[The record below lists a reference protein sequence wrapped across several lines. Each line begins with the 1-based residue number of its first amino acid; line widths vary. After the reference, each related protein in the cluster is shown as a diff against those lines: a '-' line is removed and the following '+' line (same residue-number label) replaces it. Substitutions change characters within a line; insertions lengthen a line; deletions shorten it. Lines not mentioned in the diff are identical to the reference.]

1 MVEVWLVLAKDL
13 ASILISKTFRSNE
26 FYRRIYKLSNIIL
39 YIFKIKTLIAHHLSS
54 YPKLPFPVKLKHFV
68 FSYTAK
74 YCLLHKLFTARRAA
88 IFDFLEGNNIGISFR
103 IYRLGWLSKQMGS
116 EMDRWLS

>member
-1 MVEVWLVLAKDL
+1 MVEVWLVLAKD
-13 ASILISKTFRSNE
+13 AAAILISKTFRSNE
-26 FYRRIYKLSNIIL
+26 FYRIYKLSDIFL

-74 YCLLHKLFTARRAA
+74 HCLLHKQFTARRAA
-88 IFDFLEGNNIGISFR
+88 IFDFFEENNIGISFR
-103 IYRLGWLSKQMGS
+103 IYRLRITMAF
-116 EMDRWLS
+116 